1 MWLIDNSTVVTNND
15 NIHVQ
20 WRVIGTAGHNA
31 LLVFTHNYT
40 LFTLES
46 LSGSLVAMY
55 VPTTNNQL
63 CCGLTACSMSNC

>member
-31 LLVFTHNYT
+31 LL
-40 LFTLES
+40 LFT
-46 LSGSLVAMY
+46 
-55 VPTTNNQL
+55 TTTL
-63 CCGLTACSMSNC
+63 CSH